1 LRAKTQEERNI
12 WVRVIMELIEDLE
25 NKELKEKM
33 DSEVFATVGYSLP
46 ITNIKDLGR
55 KLVQRC

>member
-1 LRAKTQEERNI
+1 
-12 WVRVIMELIEDLE
+12 MELIEDLE